1 MKKTIMLLGMVS
13 CILFQNLAAQQADI
27 NFGELSKPVPTVS
40 SLTTYNNVPLTN
52 ATGLPEISIPL
63 LQLPSRSTDIP
74 LGVSLSYNLLN
85 IKRDEPAADIGT
97 GWSLFSGGVIS
108 RHIVDELDEMYYDVT
123 LNGYKKNP
131 FDDIYYYNIPGVSGK
146 FRFIRDVNAN
156 TFQLINLS
164 ANKVKIEYTR
174 TSNTATLVLDS
185 FTITDAKGNK
195 FFFNDYN
202 LANLNGD
209 LYGGSNEYRS
219 AFFLTKIVDASN
231 VEVASF
237 TYEKRSKSKYYLPTL
252 KIYQYCKLKTITS
265 PDFGKIEYD
274 YIFSEPWKMND
285 PFQVQ
290 KITLK
295 DKDGH
300 IISGYSFDYSYFQY
314 EDEQLAGGAM
324 EYIYKRA
331 LEKIKKLDKNGAVS
345 ETTEITYNYSE
356 SDPSLKRL
364 IPPAGGA
371 IEYDFNG
378 GRVNTIKYYNFK
390 TDITPVKTIRYDYS
404 SFADPNVSSG
414 KSFLI
419 EMAGDNESTYN
430 LYRNVKVIEDNNGY
444 IKYYYK
450 TPDNYPQVPY
460 AGGGA
465 NDKFWPYYSIT
476 GGGLLEKKEVYDAQ
490 NKLLLAEQNDYV
502 FEDIP
507 GSLNYQLFYVIN
519 SSDKIYSKSAWLKKS
534 SVTSTSYFDN
544 SQSIEEQSETNF
556 NVFNYEVS
564 STKKVADGN
573 TIEQFYT
580 YPETGYANLA
590 AAHILNT
597 PVVVEEKVDGK
608 LISRTETQFANPAST
623 RPTAIISSN
632 IGNTAQKTATIDLYD
647 EKGNVIQIT
656 VPEGKVTTT
665 IYGYNKTLPIAKIE
679 GAAYTQVSPYIQAIV
694 DASNA
699 DALNPANETALLIE
713 LDNFRKSA
721 ALQNTQITTYTYDPL
736 IGATTATP
744 PDGIRAIYKYDNS
757 NRLQKIVDMNGVI
770 LKEYQYNYKN

>member
-1 MKKTIMLLGMVS
+1 MLLGIVF
-13 CILFQNLAAQQADI
+13 CILSQNLVAQQTDI
-27 NFGELSKPVPTVS
+27 NFGALPKPVPSIS

-63 LQLPSRSTDIP
+63 LQLPSRSADIP

-123 LNGYKKNP
+123 LNDYKKNL
-131 FDDIYYYNIPGVSGK
+131 FDDIYYYNIPGGSGK

-164 ANKVKIEYTR
+164 GNKVKIEYTR

-195 FFFNDYN
+195 FFFNDYS

-237 TYEKRSKSKYYLPTL
+237 TYEKRSKSKYYLPNL

-265 PDFGKIEYD
+265 PGFGKIEYD

-295 DKDGH
+295 DQDGH

-314 EDEQLAGGAM
+314 EDGQLAGGAM
-324 EYIYKRA
+324 QYIYKRA

-345 ETTEITYNYSE
+345 ETTEITYNYTE
-356 SDPSLKRL
+356 SDPPLKRL
-364 IPPAGGA
+364 IPPSGGA
-371 IEYDFNG
+371 IQYDFNG
-378 GRVNTIKYYNFK
+378 GKVTAIKYYNFK
-390 TDITPVKTIRYDYS
+390 TDITPVKTIRYEYS

-419 EMAGDNESTYN
+419 EMAGDYESAYN

-450 TPDNYPQVPY
+450 TPDDYPQVPY
-460 AGGGA
+460 PGGGA

-476 GGGLLEKKEVYDAQ
+476 SGGLLEKKEVYDAQ

-502 FEDIP
+502 FEEIP
-507 GSLNYQLFYVIN
+507 GSLNYQLFYIIN
-519 SSDKIYSKSAWLKKS
+519 DKTYSKSAWLKKS

-556 NVFNYEVS
+556 NGFNYAIS

-597 PVVVEEKVDGK
+597 PVVVEKKVDGK

-623 RPTAIISSN
+623 RPTAIVTSN
-632 IGNTAQKTATIDLYD
+632 IGNTAQKTTSIDLYD
-647 EKGNVIQIT
+647 DKGNAIQIT
-656 VPEGKVTTT
+656 GPAGNVTTT

-679 GAAYTQVSPYIQAIV
+679 GATYAQVSPYIQTII

-699 DALNPANETALLIE
+699 DAQNPSNETALLTA
-713 LDNFRKSA
+713 LDNFRKLA

-736 IGATTATP
+736 IGVTTTTP
-744 PDGIRAIYKYDNS
+744 PDGIRSIYKYDAN
-757 NRLQKIVDMNGVI
+757 NRLQKIVDINGVT